1 MFLRICIHSIV
12 KARKNNLT
20 VTRLHSGHGKNSSH
34 ILPTAQCSSHEADL
48 LRVNFHFVKNILQG
62 KNAYMYTTNL
72 CEYVHAIKST
82 EYPLGII
89 LRHYNKYTLISR
101 LNLPAIFSETTLL
114 AVFPLKWRRKSPFS
128 NWQVDFPSNIK
139 YDAHI
144 V

>member
-12 KARKNNLT
+12 KGRKNNLT

-48 LRVNFHFVKNILQG
+48 LRVNFHFVKNILQA

-101 LNLPAIFSETTLL
+101 KPDLELL
-114 AVFPLKWRRKSPFS
+114 AVFPLKWRRKSLFS
-128 NWQVDFPSNIK
+128 NWQDDFPSNIK
-139 YDAHI
+139 YNAHI